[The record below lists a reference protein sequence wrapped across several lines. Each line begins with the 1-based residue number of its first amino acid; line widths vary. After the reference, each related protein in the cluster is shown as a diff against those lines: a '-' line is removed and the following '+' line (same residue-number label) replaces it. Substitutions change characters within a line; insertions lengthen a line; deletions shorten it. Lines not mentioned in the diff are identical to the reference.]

1 MMETI
6 YKLAMKKELG
16 SSLKIKGF
24 GTNDKY
30 IFKGSDTN
38 GHVTPDEVLD
48 VINDFRKKGKTGEV
62 PISEEDMILYN
73 KVNQACSSRLPEIE
87 KEEIPEEKI
96 GHKFLDRYF
105 IRRCMSSKLCNNC
118 YNNR

>member
-6 YKLAMKKELG
+6 YKLAMKEELG

-73 KVNQACSSRLPEIE
+73 KDYSPKDEIVYNYIVI
-87 KEEIPEEKI
+87 EEWGTQILLLECI
-96 GHKFLDRYF
+96 
-105 IRRCMSSKLCNNC
+105 KLL
-118 YNNR
+118 NR

>member
-1 MMETI
+1 MIITI
-6 YKLAMKKELG
+6 I
-16 SSLKIKGF
+16 KIGALSVHF
-24 GTNDKY
+24 LE
-30 IFKGSDTN
+30 KGSDTN

-96 GHKFLDRYF
+96 GHKLEFGID
-105 IRRCMSSKLCNNC
+105 
-118 YNNR
+118 